1 MKLYYKISEF
11 ADKIGV
17 TATTVRNWDRFNVLK
32 PHHKQN
38 TYRYYS
44 DEQVEFVL
52 SGEFKKTRIH
62 PYAIPKDADSN
73 KGISDSETVDSETVD
88 SETKA

>member
-1 MKLYYKISEF
+1 MYYKISEF

-17 TATTVRNWDRFNVLK
+17 TTTTVRNWDRLNVLK

-73 KGISDSETVDSETVD
+73 MISIDKESDEE
-88 SETKA
+88 K